1 MSPQLAIKIKK
12 YFKSR
17 DRHLMC
23 HLLFSEENHLLRT
36 RKKTV
41 LKNRTTVDKGYV
53 YQRVRLPQKSKNVL
67 TAIED
72 IFPGIPVPLITT
84 ASA

>member
-36 RKKTV
+36 RKKT
-41 LKNRTTVDKGYV
+41 LYK
-53 YQRVRLPQKSKNVL
+53 
-67 TAIED
+67 I
-72 IFPGIPVPLITT
+72 VPLWTKGT
-84 ASA
+84 FTKGLDYHKSQKTF